1 MLKKKEK
8 QKPQQENSEVS
19 IEEKYEFLKQKTIKQ
34 LIAPAG
40 IDASNIDHLEIIS
53 DTTRFARS
61 FFVVQ
66 ILSLLNPFSSSPS
79 ICIPLSGTNPFS
91 AGLSARNIT
100 RIINATTNTAIN
112 GTKPPREPIAA

>member
-61 FFVVQ
+61 FFVADLPRMTTFPYLFRSMYEFGDINTSIYINPVHESISQ
-66 ILSLLNPFSSSPS
+66 TKLNK
-79 ICIPLSGTNPFS
+79 T
-91 AGLSARNIT
+91 
-100 RIINATTNTAIN
+100 IN
-112 GTKPPREPIAA
+112 